1 MTQLISISLTDEA
14 SEIVNK
20 LKAKKMNISE
30 AFCIALVAYW
40 KKRIKKEASE

>member
-14 SEIVNK
+14 SEIVDK

-30 AFCIALVAYW
+30 AFCTAMVAYW
-40 KKRIKKEASE
+40 EKKVKEKAD